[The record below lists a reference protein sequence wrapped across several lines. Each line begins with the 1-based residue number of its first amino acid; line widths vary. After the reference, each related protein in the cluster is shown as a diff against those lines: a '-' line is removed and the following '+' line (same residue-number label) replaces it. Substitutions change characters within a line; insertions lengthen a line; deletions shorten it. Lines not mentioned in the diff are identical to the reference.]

1 MKAADLDILR
11 QEGEGVMLEYKESL
25 SSSFARELVGFAN
38 TAGGKILLGVSD
50 DGTVKGIADTNPL
63 RARIQDIARNCDP
76 PVKILLQRIGEVIVV
91 TVRESESKPVQCS
104 DGYFWRQGAVTQKLS
119 RDEIRDLFRS
129 EGAIRFDTS
138 VCPKFRYPQDFDRE
152 KYNAWLRLSGIT
164 GRPST
169 EDVLVNI
176 EAAERSGAKLLF
188 RNAGVLF
195 FAKNVRHFF
204 NQAYVTC
211 LLAKGTDK
219 VHILDRKDF
228 AGGIVAD
235 IEDSLRFIERN
246 TRTAYRIEG
255 LRREDV
261 PEYPMKALR
270 EAITNAVIHRDWF
283 MEGANVFVEIYT
295 DRIEISSPGGLPKGM
310 KFSDLGRKSIRRNA
324 LLANMLH
331 RITFIEKAGTGIKRM
346 RDEARAQHCPAPVFE
361 ENGFFTAIFYP
372 NPEVRT
378 QAAAK
383 EAPSTAQVGTKKK
396 PGRGQLQAHDKT
408 HEMAGSTPQVPHKYP
423 TSTPQ
428 VKRQATG
435 QGGNKSAPSPDQV
448 KVHDEAYDKA
458 HETLNMVEYR
468 LLKECIKEPKSTPT
482 LLNIFGYKTRPCGFK
497 VALSHLLAL
506 GFLEMTVP
514 DKPRS
519 KKQRY
524 RTTAAGR
531 TVLAHAEKETP
542 A

>member
-1 MKAADLDILR
+1 MTTADLDILL
-11 QEGEGVMLEYKESL
+11 QEGEGVTLEYKESV

-38 TAGGKILLGVSD
+38 TAGGRILLGVRD
-50 DGTVKGIADTNPL
+50 DGTVKGIADTNEL

-76 PVKILLQRIGEVIVV
+76 PVKILLQRIGDVTVV
-91 TVRESESKPVQCS
+91 NVRESGAKPVQCS

-138 VCPKFRYPQDFDRE
+138 VCPKFRYPQDFDQE
-152 KYNAWLRLSGIT
+152 KYHAWFQLSGIT
-164 GRPST
+164 GRPKT

-176 EAAERSGAKLLF
+176 EAAERSGNKLLF

-255 LRREDV
+255 LKREDV

-270 EAITNAVIHRDWF
+270 EAITNAVMHRDWF

-324 LLANMLH
+324 LLADMLH

-372 NPEVRT
+372 NPEVRA
-378 QAAAK
+378 QADAK
-383 EAPSTAQVGTKKK
+383 EGPSTAQVGSKKG
-396 PGRGQLQAHDKT
+396 PNQAHDEA
-408 HEMAGSTPQVPHKYP
+408 HDGSEPAVLVPHMYG
-423 TSTPQ
+423 TST
-428 VKRQATG
+428 
-435 QGGNKSAPSPDQV
+435 
-448 KVHDEAYDKA
+448 A
-458 HETLNMVEYR
+458 HVA
-468 LLKECIKEPKSTPT
+468 LLKAAMEPQTRDALQLVAAIRHRQHFYLEYLRP
-482 LLNIFGYKTRPCGFK
+482 LLEAG
-497 VALSHLLAL
+497 LL
-506 GFLEMTVP
+506 ERTIP

-519 KKQRY
+519 PRQRY
-524 RTTAAGR
+524 RTTSAGR
-531 TVLAHAEKETP
+531 TVLANAEKERP